1 MFMNNQRDHTRGQRV
16 DSLSCLH
23 FFALSAIFSCVKNVS
38 GAVGCLIL
46 LFFGIGAFGGVAFI
60 MKCFI
65 DLFTGKA

>member
-1 MFMNNQRDHTRGQRV
+1 MFLNNQSDHNDDT
-16 DSLSCLH
+16 
-23 FFALSAIFSCVKNVS
+23 NS

-46 LFFGIGAFGGVAFI
+46 LFFGIGAFGGVVFI